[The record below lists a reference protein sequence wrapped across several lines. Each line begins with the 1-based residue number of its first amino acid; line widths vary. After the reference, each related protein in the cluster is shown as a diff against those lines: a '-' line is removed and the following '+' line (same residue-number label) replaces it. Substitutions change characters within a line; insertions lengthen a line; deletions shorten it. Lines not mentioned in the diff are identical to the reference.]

1 MSESEKVQKRKE
13 VQSEISP
20 NGVIKKVGN
29 SPLDQDGSQMDL
41 LDSFLKQITGTGTYS
56 IQPKTNND
64 EFEDIKSIEW
74 AEYPDLE
81 LSPDLDKKIK
91 ELQLIANSIE
101 KQNVDIGNSSTQ
113 DFSKFKVNYPNAL
126 NNTQLAAVLVTEKPV
141 LVIAGAGSGKTR
153 VIVHRVSYLIEKGI
167 DAQSILLLTFT
178 RKASREM
185 LERVETLLQD
195 KRVGNVTGGTFHSFA
210 AFILRKYSNVLNL
223 PPNFTIID
231 ASDSEDIIDL
241 IRSELKFNTKDKKF
255 PRKSRIHDIISYSRN
270 KNTTISSIVHEQYTG
285 LIDYIPDIE
294 VIYKG
299 YSKYKA
305 LSKILDFDDLMEVLR
320 DSLRDNIRF
329 RENLQ
334 NHYQYVMVDEFQDT
348 NIVQK
353 EIVDF
358 ISEKHRRIMVVGD
371 DSQSIYAFRGANY
384 ENILRFPETYPECVV
399 VKIEE
404 NYRSNQKILDFT
416 NSIIDNAK
424 IGYKKT
430 LFTKNLR
437 QSIPV
442 VKRVYGQQ
450 EEAEFIADRIM
461 ELIEQN
467 VPLNEIAVLNRAD
480 WHNRYIQAEM
490 SKRGIPYVVVGGFRF
505 NERMHIKDIISYLRI
520 TYNPADAVAWHRV
533 LKYIGGVGQ
542 VTAGS
547 VINDFRNSEDPFSFE
562 TFKQRK
568 FYAELLMLG
577 KMLSKASQPEYTL
590 TQKTEVIKDY
600 YAPILKARADDYFI
614 RMQDVEVLIDLS
626 KKYKDLDKFL
636 SDFALDP
643 PSKRVADQTK
653 PLIDE
658 GEEEGKVT
666 ISTVHS
672 AKGLEWF
679 AVFIPHALEG
689 MFPSNR
695 ATNIE
700 EMEEERRLF
709 YVACSRAKE
718 ELYITFPRNIYS
730 YDAVFHLPSRFLVEI
745 DKEKYIFNTD

>member
-1 MSESEKVQKRKE
+1 MSYSEKKQKRKDDQPE
-13 VQSEISP
+13 TGMR
-20 NGVIKKVGN
+20 GVVKKVEN
-29 SPLDQDGSQMDL
+29 DRLNQSATKMDL
-41 LDSFLKQITGTGTYS
+41 LDNFLKQITGAVA
-56 IQPKTNND
+56 IQPQTGIE
-64 EFEDIKSIEW
+64 EFEDIQSIEW
-74 AEYPDLE
+74 SEYPELE
-81 LSPDLDKKIK
+81 LSPDLDKKIS
-91 ELQLIANSIE
+91 ELQVIANSIE
-101 KQNVDIGNSSTQ
+101 RKNVDPVTIPDQHSG
-113 DFSKFKVNYPNAL
+113 KLKVNYLTEL
-126 NNTQLAAVLVTEKPV
+126 NPAQLAAVFTTEKPV

-153 VIVHRVSYLIEKGI
+153 VIVHRVSWLIEKGI

-195 KRVGNVTGGTFHSFA
+195 NRVGNVTGGTFHSFA
-210 AFILRKYSNVLNL
+210 AFILRKYANMLNM

-231 ASDSEDIIDL
+231 SSDSEDIIDL
-241 IRSELKFNTKDKKF
+241 IRTELKFNTKDKKF
-255 PRKSRIHDIISYSRN
+255 PRKSRIYDIISYSRN
-270 KNTTISSIVHEQYTG
+270 KNTSISSIVHEQYSG
-285 LIDYIPDIE
+285 LIDFISDIE
-294 VIYKG
+294 LIYSG
-299 YSKYKA
+299 YSKYKT

-320 DSLRDNIRF
+320 DALRDNIRF

-416 NSIIDNAK
+416 NSIIDNSK
-424 IGYKKT
+424 IGYKKR

-442 VKRVYGQQ
+442 IKRVYGQE
-450 EEAEFIADRIM
+450 EEAVFIVDRIM
-461 ELIEQN
+461 ELAEQN
-467 VPLNEIAVLNRAD
+467 IPLNEIAVLNRAD

-520 TYNPADAVAWHRV
+520 TYNPADAVAWHRI

-547 VINDFRNSEDPFSFE
+547 VINDFRNSDDPFSFE

-568 FYAELLMLG
+568 FYSELLMLG
-577 KMLSKASQPEYTL
+577 KMLAKASQPEYTL
-590 TQKTEVIKDY
+590 TQKIEVIKDY
-600 YAPILKARADDYFI
+600 YAPILKAREDDYYI

-626 KKYKDLDKFL
+626 RKYKDLDKFL

-643 PSKRVADQTK
+643 PSKRVADQSK

-658 GEEEGKVT
+658 GEENGKVT

-695 ATNIE
+695 ATDIE

-718 ELYITFPRNIYS
+718 ELYITFPRSIYS
-730 YDAVFHLPSRFLVEI
+730 YDAFFHLPSRFLVEI
-745 DKEKYIFNTD
+745 DKGKYIFSKD

>member
-1 MSESEKVQKRKE
+1 MSPAEKDSVNKKSRSDLSSGDGMRKTNK
-13 VQSEISP
+13 SRPSP
-20 NGVIKKVGN
+20 NP
-29 SPLDQDGSQMDL
+29 SSMDL
-41 LDSFLKQITGTGTYS
+41 LDNFLKQITGTVA
-56 IQPKTNND
+56 IRPDPVKND
-64 EFEDIKSIEW
+64 IADIKSLDW
-74 AEYPDLE
+74 SEYPEIE
-81 LSPDLDKKIK
+81 LPTALNNKIT
-91 ELQLIANSIE
+91 ELHTIADSIE
-101 KQNVDIGNSSTQ
+101 KKNSDMEGTGRY
-113 DFSKFKVNYPNAL
+113 DLTGFRINYRNAL
-126 NNTQLAAVLVTEKPV
+126 NPAQLAAVLITEKPV

-210 AFILRKYSNVLNL
+210 AFVLRKYSNMLNL

-241 IRSELKFNTKDKKF
+241 IRTELKCNTKDKKF
-255 PRKSRIHDIISYSRN
+255 PRKSRIYDIISYSRN
-270 KNTTISSIVHEQYTG
+270 KNSTISSIIHQQYSG
-285 LIDYIPDIE
+285 LIDYIPDLE
-294 VIYKG
+294 LIYNG
-299 YSKYKA
+299 YSKYKS
-305 LSKILDFDDLMEVLR
+305 LSRILDFDDLMEVLR
-320 DSLRDNIRF
+320 DSLRDNIGF
-329 RENLQ
+329 REKLQ
-334 NHYQYVMVDEFQDT
+334 RQYHYVMVDEFQDT

-358 ISEKHRRIMVVGD
+358 ISAKDRRIMVVGD

-384 ENILRFPETYPECVV
+384 ENILRFPETYPECEVI
-399 VKIEE
+399 KIEE

-424 IGYKKT
+424 IGYKKK

-437 QSIPV
+437 ESAPV
-442 VKRVYGQQ
+442 IKRVYGQQ
-450 EEAEFIADRIM
+450 EEAEFIVDRII
-461 ELIEQN
+461 ELEEQN

-542 VTAGS
+542 ITAGS
-547 VINDFRNSEDPFSFE
+547 VINDFRNSEDPYSFE
-562 TFKQRK
+562 AFKQRR
-568 FYAELLMLG
+568 FYSELVILG
-577 KMLSKASQPEYTL
+577 KMLSKASKPEYTL
-590 TQKTEVIKDY
+590 NQKVEIIVDY
-600 YAPILKARADDYFI
+600 YAPILKAREDDYFI
-614 RMQDVEVLIDLS
+614 RMQDVAVLADLS

-658 GEEEGKVT
+658 GEEDGKVT
-666 ISTVHS
+666 LSTVHS

-689 MFPSNR
+689 LFPSNR
-695 ATNIE
+695 ATNLE

-745 DKEKYIFNTD
+745 DKEKYVFNKD

>member
-1 MSESEKVQKRKE
+1 MSDRLHILE
-13 VQSEISP
+13 
-20 NGVIKKVGN
+20 N
-29 SPLDQDGSQMDL
+29 
-41 LDSFLKQITGTGTYS
+41 FLKQITGADDP
-56 IQPKTNND
+56 QPHPVKWSK
-64 EFEDIKSIEW
+64 EFEDIQSVERSEYTDPEISEEIE
-74 AEYPDLE
+74 
-81 LSPDLDKKIK
+81 KKIT
-91 ELQLIANSIE
+91 ELQRITQSIE
-101 KQNVDIGNSSTQ
+101 KKYYEPGPGPGQ
-113 DFSKFKVNYPNAL
+113 DFTKYKVNYLNAL
-126 NNTQLAAVLVTEKPV
+126 NPAQLAAVLVTEKPV

-153 VIVHRVSYLIEKGI
+153 VIVHRVSYLIEKGV
-167 DAQSILLLTFT
+167 DPQSILLLTFT
-178 RKASREM
+178 RKASKEM
-185 LERVETLLQD
+185 LERVQILLQD
-195 KRVGNVTGGTFHSFA
+195 KNVGNVTGGTFHSFA
-210 AFILRKYSNVLNL
+210 AFVLRKYSNLLNL
-223 PPNFTIID
+223 PQNFTIID

-241 IRSELKFNTKDKKF
+241 IRSELKLNTKDRKF
-255 PRKSRIHDIISYSRN
+255 PRKSRILDIISYSRN
-270 KNTTISSIVHEQYTG
+270 RNTTISAIVHEQYTG
-285 LIDYIPDIE
+285 LTDYIPDLELIGM
-294 VIYKG
+294 G
-299 YSKYKA
+299 YAKYKA
-305 LSKILDFDDLMEVLR
+305 LSRILDFDDLMEVLR

-329 RENLQ
+329 RESLQ
-334 NHYQYVMVDEFQDT
+334 KNYQYVMVDEFQDT

-358 ISEKHRRIMVVGD
+358 ISGKHRRIMVVGD

-399 VKIEE
+399 IKIEE
-404 NYRSNQKILDFT
+404 NYRSNQTILDFT
-416 NSIIDNAK
+416 NSIIDKAK
-424 IGYKKT
+424 IGYRKR

-437 QSIPV
+437 QSLPV
-442 VKRVYGQQ
+442 IKRVYGQQ
-450 EEAEFIADRIM
+450 EEAEFIVDRIM
-461 ELIEQN
+461 ELAEMNI
-467 VPLNEIAVLNRAD
+467 PLNEIAVLNRAD

-520 TYNPADAVAWHRV
+520 TYNPADAVAWHRI

-547 VINDFRNSEDPFSFE
+547 VINDFRNSDNPYSFE
-562 TFKQRK
+562 TFKARK
-568 FYAELLMLG
+568 FYDELVTLG
-577 KMLSKASQPEYTL
+577 KMLSRASLPEFTL
-590 TQKTEVIKDY
+590 TQKIEIIKEY
-600 YAPILKARADDYFI
+600 YAPILKARESDFFI

-626 KKYKDLDKFL
+626 KKYRDLDKFL

-658 GEEEGKVT
+658 GEEKGKVT
-666 ISTVHS
+666 ITTVHS
-672 AKGLEWF
+672 AKGLEWY

-718 ELYITFPRNIYS
+718 ELYVTFPNNVYS

-745 DKEKYIFNTD
+745 EKEKYIFNKD

>member
-1 MSESEKVQKRKE
+1 MSDHEKEENKNEVPPPERLESAVRRFEDEGPEKPE
-13 VQSEISP
+13 
-20 NGVIKKVGN
+20 
-29 SPLDQDGSQMDL
+29 SPLDL
-41 LDSFLKQITGTGTYS
+41 LDNFLKQITGS
-56 IQPKTNND
+56 VSVPARSASDDFK
-64 EFEDIKSIEW
+64 DIHSVEW
-74 AEYPDLE
+74 SEYPEMETSAELE
-81 LSPDLDKKIK
+81 KKIS
-91 ELQLIANSIE
+91 ELQLIAASIE
-101 KQNVDIGNSSTQ
+101 KKNIEGSSMEQNALNN
-113 DFSKFKVNYPNAL
+113 FKVNYLSAL
-126 NNTQLAAVLVTEKPV
+126 NPSQLAAVLITEKPV

-153 VIVHRVSYLIEKGI
+153 VIVHRVSYLIEKGV

-185 LERVETLLQD
+185 LDRVETLLQD

-210 AFILRKYSNVLNL
+210 AFVLRKYSNLLNL

-241 IRSELKFNTKDKKF
+241 IRTELKFNTRDKKF
-255 PRKSRIHDIISYSRN
+255 PRKERINDIISYSRN
-270 KNTTISSIVHEQYTG
+270 RNSTIALIVHEQYTG

-294 VIYKG
+294 LIYSG
-299 YSKYKA
+299 YSKYKK
-305 LSKILDFDDLMEVLR
+305 LSRIFDFDDLMEILR
-320 DSLRDNIRF
+320 DSLRDNTLF
-329 RENLQ
+329 RGSLQ
-334 NHYQYVMVDEFQDT
+334 KNYQYLMVDEFQDT

-353 EIVDF
+353 EIVDY
-358 ISEKHRRIMVVGD
+358 IAEKHRRIMVVGD

-384 ENILRFPETYPECVV
+384 ENILRFPETYPDCVV

-416 NSIIDNAK
+416 NAIIDNSR
-424 IGYKKT
+424 IGYKKR
-430 LFTKNLR
+430 LFTKNYR
-437 QSIPV
+437 QTIPV
-442 VKRVYGQQ
+442 IKRVYDQQ
-450 EEAEFIADRIM
+450 EEAVFIVDRIM
-461 ELIEQN
+461 ELSEKN

-480 WHNRYIQAEM
+480 WHNRYIQVEM

-520 TYNPADAVAWHRV
+520 TYNPSDAVAWHRI

-547 VINDFRNSEDPFSFE
+547 IIRDFHNSRDPFSFDA
-562 TFKQRK
+562 FKQRK
-568 FYAELLMLG
+568 FHEELVMLG
-577 KMLSKASQPEYTL
+577 SMLAKASRPEYSL
-590 TQKTEVIKDY
+590 SQKVEIIIEY
-600 YAPILKARADDYFI
+600 YAPILKERADDYYI
-614 RMQDVEVLIDLS
+614 RMQDITVLIDLS
-626 KKYKDLDKFL
+626 RKYRDLDKFL

-658 GEEEGKVT
+658 GEEDGKVT

-672 AKGLEWF
+672 AKGLEWY
-679 AVFIPHALEG
+679 AVFVPHALEG

-695 ATNIE
+695 AINIE

-718 ELYITFPRNIYS
+718 ELFITFPRSIYS

-745 DKEKYIFNTD
+745 DKDKYIFNC

>member
-1 MSESEKVQKRKE
+1 MSDQEKEGKKKKIPPEEKE
-13 VQSEISP
+13 G
-20 NGVIKKVGN
+20 GVIRRFE
-29 SPLDQDGSQMDL
+29 DAGSDKPASRMDL
-41 LDSFLKQITGTGTYS
+41 LDNFLKQITGAVS
-56 IQPKTNND
+56 IQHKTGVEHFND
-64 EFEDIKSIEW
+64 ISSVQW
-74 AEYPDLE
+74 TEYPDIE
-81 LSPDLDKKIK
+81 SSEELDKKIA
-91 ELQLIANSIE
+91 ELQKIAVSIE
-101 KQNVDIGNSSTQ
+101 KKDFDKESIGQQ
-113 DFSKFKVNYPNAL
+113 DLSRFRVNYLNAL
-126 NNTQLAAVLVTEKPV
+126 NPAQLAAVLITEKPV

-153 VIVHRVSYLIEKGI
+153 VIVHRVSYLIERGV
-167 DAQSILLLTFT
+167 DAGSILLLTFT

-185 LERVETLLQD
+185 LDRVETLLQD
-195 KRVGNVTGGTFHSFA
+195 KRVGNITGGTFHSFA
-210 AFILRKYSNVLNL
+210 AFILRRYSNLLNL

-241 IRSELKFNTKDKKF
+241 IRTELKFNTKDKKF
-255 PRKSRIHDIISYSRN
+255 PRKERINDIISYSRN
-270 KNTTISSIVHEQYTG
+270 KNTTISAIIHEQYTG

-294 VIYKG
+294 LIYNG
-299 YSKYKA
+299 YSQYKK
-305 LSKILDFDDLMEVLR
+305 LSKIVDFDDLMEILR
-320 DSLRDNIRF
+320 NSLRDNTRF
-329 RENLQ
+329 RESLQ
-334 NHYQYVMVDEFQDT
+334 RQYQYVMVDEFQDT

-358 ISEKHRRIMVVGD
+358 IAEKHRRIMVVGD

-424 IGYKKT
+424 IGYKKR
-430 LFTKNLR
+430 LFTKNQR
-437 QSIPV
+437 QSVPV
-442 VKRVYGQQ
+442 IMRTYDQQ
-450 EEAEFIADRIM
+450 EEAEFIVDRIM
-461 ELIEQN
+461 ELSEQN
-467 VPLNEIAVLNRAD
+467 IPLNEIAVLNRAD
-480 WHNRYIQAEM
+480 WHNRYIQVEM

-520 TYNPADAVAWHRV
+520 TYNPSDAVAWHRV

-547 VINDFRNSEDPFSFE
+547 IISDFHNSRDPFSFE
-562 TFKQRK
+562 SFKQRK
-568 FYAELLMLG
+568 FYNELVMLG
-577 KMLSKASQPEYTL
+577 KMLARASQPEYNL
-590 TQKTEVIKDY
+590 NQKVEIIIEY
-600 YAPILKARADDYFI
+600 YAPILKERADDYYV
-614 RMQDVEVLIDLS
+614 RMQDIAVLTDLS
-626 KKYKDLDKFL
+626 KRYRDLDKFL

-643 PSKRVADQTK
+643 PSKRVADQSK

-658 GEEEGKVT
+658 GEEDGKVT
-666 ISTVHS
+666 VSTVHS
-672 AKGLEWF
+672 AKGLEWY

-689 MFPSNR
+689 LFPSNR

-718 ELYITFPRNIYS
+718 ELYITFPRSIYS

-745 DKEKYIFNTD
+745 DRERYVFNK

>member
-1 MSESEKVQKRKE
+1 MSDQEKKRRIKR
-13 VQSEISP
+13 SP
-20 NGVIKKVGN
+20 DEDGQVARSNGLKMQHLK
-29 SPLDQDGSQMDL
+29 SLSSRMEL
-41 LDSFLKQITGTGTYS
+41 LDSFLKQITGA
-56 IQPKTNND
+56 IPVQPKAGT
-64 EFEDIKSIEW
+64 EDFKDIQSVEW
-74 AEYPDLE
+74 TEYPEMETSDE
-81 LSPDLDKKIK
+81 LDRKIS
-91 ELQLIANSIE
+91 ELQQIAVSIE
-101 KQNVDIGNSSTQ
+101 KKNIEGGSFDQKDLGR
-113 DFSKFKVNYPNAL
+113 FKVNYLSAL
-126 NNTQLAAVLVTEKPV
+126 NPAQLAAVLITEKPV

-185 LERVETLLQD
+185 LDRVETLLQD
-195 KRVGNVTGGTFHSFA
+195 KRVGNVTGGTFHSFS
-210 AFILRKYSNVLNL
+210 AFILRKYSNLLNL

-241 IRSELKFNTKDKKF
+241 IRTELKFNTKDKKF
-255 PRKSRIHDIISYSRN
+255 PRKERIHDIISYSRN

-294 VIYKG
+294 LIYSG
-299 YSKYKA
+299 YSRYKT
-305 LSKILDFDDLMEVLR
+305 LSKILDFDDLMEILR
-320 DSLRDNIRF
+320 NSLRDNLRF

-334 NHYQYVMVDEFQDT
+334 KQYQYVMVDEFQDT

-353 EIVDF
+353 EIVDY
-358 ISEKHRRIMVVGD
+358 IAEKHRRIMVVGD

-416 NSIIDNAK
+416 NSIIDNAR
-424 IGYKKT
+424 IGYKKK
-430 LFTKNLR
+430 LFTKNSR
-437 QSIPV
+437 QTIPV
-442 VKRVYGQQ
+442 IKRVYDQQ
-450 EEAEFIADRIM
+450 EEAVFIVDRIM
-461 ELIEQN
+461 ELSEQN
-467 VPLNEIAVLNRAD
+467 IPLNEIAVLNRAD
-480 WHNRYIQAEM
+480 WHNRYIQVEM

-520 TYNPADAVAWHRV
+520 TYNPSDAVAWHRV

-547 VINDFRNSEDPFSFE
+547 IISDFHNSRDPFSFE
-562 TFKQRK
+562 AFKQRK
-568 FYAELLMLG
+568 FHDELIMLG
-577 KMLSKASQPEYTL
+577 KMIARASQPEYTL
-590 TQKTEVIKDY
+590 TQKVEIIIEY
-600 YAPILKARADDYFI
+600 YAPILKERADDYFI
-614 RMQDVEVLIDLS
+614 RMQDIAVLSDLS
-626 KKYKDLDKFL
+626 RKYRDLDKFL

-658 GEEEGKVT
+658 GEEDGKVT

-672 AKGLEWF
+672 AKGLEWY

-718 ELYITFPRNIYS
+718 ELYITFPRTVYS

-745 DKEKYIFNTD
+745 DREKYIFNK